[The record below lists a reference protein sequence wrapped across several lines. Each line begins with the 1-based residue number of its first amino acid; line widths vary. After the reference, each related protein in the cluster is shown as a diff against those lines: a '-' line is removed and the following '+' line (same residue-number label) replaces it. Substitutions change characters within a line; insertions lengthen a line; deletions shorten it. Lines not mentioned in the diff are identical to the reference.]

1 MKTKLSIIILACI
14 FIAGIVLKNK
24 GLYYEVSTCMIILPL
39 CVLLLAGSLIR
50 KK

>member
-1 MKTKLSIIILACI
+1 MKTKLLIAILACI
-14 FIAGIVLKNK
+14 FIVGIVLKNK
-24 GLYYEVSTCMIILPL
+24 GLYSEVSTYMIILPL